1 MPFFNVTKV
10 EFDFTS
16 DSGEASPEQQEE
28 TINDTL
34 LSVWWADEEDELVD
48 NISDHT
54 GWCVSTIEY
63 EKCGKRK
70 VIYKQVIEID
80 GVEYATR
87 RCDYT
92 DAVEAW
98 LADGVLPVNACNS
111 EIVNYVSDDIEESGL
126 CHCLERLRP

>member
-1 MPFFNVTKV
+1 MPFFNVTKI

-28 TINDTL
+28 VVSDTL

-63 EKCGKRK
+63 EECGERK
-70 VIYKQVIEID
+70 VIYKGVVEID
-80 GVEYATR
+80 GVEHAITS
-87 RCDYT
+87 CDYT
-92 DAVEAW
+92 DAVRAW
-98 LADGVLPVNACNS
+98 FANGVLPVNASNS
-111 EIVNYVSDDIEESGL
+111 EIANYVSDDIEESDIW
-126 CHCLERLRP
+126 P